1 MCRVI
6 IFPENILKLIKVYEP
21 FMINHELTNPT
32 PEAKEA
38 FERYMHEHPLRE
50 KQVSIYY
57 DFNPMNGF

>member
-38 FERYMHEHPLRE
+38 FETV
-50 KQVSIYY
+50 KQWLL
-57 DFNPMNGF
+57 DEGQ